1 MRMKKL
7 LIIVYSAFLIILI
20 VNIIYYRN
28 LYDRQISY
36 ITTLLGRQ
44 AQIVGLSVD
53 DINTGFPSDLNEII
67 FTEDL
72 GGFFKDTE
80 IQNRVKE
87 KMKLLFSRYQNMVT
101 DIRIFDNEKNEFTL
115 KRDEDSGE
123 WLEQKFVLHSQ
134 NHLYN
139 IEQIIR
145 DNNESDYIIPF
156 IKDNVALGNIVVKID
171 YEKYF
176 RDLFSVF
183 NLKDYQWQWVMSDSG
198 KIIYDNAVI
207 PVDYSGTEKIVHDLV
222 KGSNGDQ
229 IHNAIINKTGKK
241 LISSYYSTTLLQRDI
256 GLVFS
261 APADRFQK
269 YIFRNSIFFV

>member
-1 MRMKKL
+1 MKKL

-156 IKDNVALGNIVVKID
+156 IKDNVALGNIVV
-171 YEKYF
+171 
-176 RDLFSVF
+176 
-183 NLKDYQWQWVMSDSG
+183 
-198 KIIYDNAVI
+198 
-207 PVDYSGTEKIVHDLV
+207 
-222 KGSNGDQ
+222 
-229 IHNAIINKTGKK
+229 
-241 LISSYYSTTLLQRDI
+241 
-256 GLVFS
+256 
-261 APADRFQK
+261 
-269 YIFRNSIFFV
+269 